1 MKQKAS
7 PAMIAVA
14 AVAIIGFLLFMYRY
28 FFPPM
33 PPNDTDNPNG
43 MPLYAQKFLENKKKG
58 QNPGG
63 APASPGPSTQN
74 PGQPQDAASGR

>member
-7 PAMIAVA
+7 PAVIAVA
-14 AVAIIGFLLFMYRY
+14 AVAIIGFLVLMYRY

-43 MPLYAQKFLENKKKG
+43 MPLYAQKFLEKQKKG

-63 APASPGPSTQN
+63 AAAYPGAPAPN
-74 PGQPQDAASGR
+74 PGQPQNAANGH